1 MKCFVGEVCVGALP
15 SVLCARV
22 CVYECVCVVCRN
34 AWVRWCKIRRQ
45 WEQKCFF
52 LFLSFTL
59 NVVWYIS
66 ATYPY
71 VHCHAYLLPYFSE
84 RPCCHHMYNY
94 SNPGTGC
101 LVCWLGWV
109 GWPLLL
115 KYLYLPCLSSCMSP
129 LWPDNCHNWI
139 KAQRHLFDFVTQ
151 SDN

>member
-1 MKCFVGEVCVGALP
+1 MKCFVGEVCVGAP
-15 SVLCARV
+15 PTVS
-22 CVYECVCVVCRN
+22 CVCVCVCVWYVGSRE
-34 AWVRWCKIRRQ
+34 WDDVRRQ
-45 WEQKCFF
+45 WEENSVLFC
-52 LFLSFTL
+52 FLSFTL

-84 RPCCHHMYNY
+84 RPCCHNMYNY

-115 KYLYLPCLSSCMSP
+115 KYLYLPCLSSCVLP
-129 LWPDNCHNWI
+129 LWPDKCHNWI
-139 KAQRHLFDFVTQ
+139 KSQGHLFGFVTQ